1 VNDSDSSSAFRE
13 RLAQAIT
20 RAGSPLCVGLDPDPA
35 LIPPH
40 LGTGASA
47 CGRFL
52 AAIIDATRDLVAAF
66 KANTAF
72 FEAYGADGVRL
83 LEGLRDQIGP
93 EVLLIADAKRGDV
106 LHTNEASARFLFGQ
120 VRADA
125 VTVQPYLGGEPLL
138 PFCRDPARGMFVLCV
153 TSNPGAR
160 DVQELATPG
169 GALYLDIAR
178 QARGWSAHPNV
189 GLVLG
194 TTKPE
199 SVAAVLDV
207 AADLPLL
214 LPGGGAQ
221 GGNTR
226 GVFALLKERG
236 ALGLF
241 TYSRSVL
248 YASRG
253 EDFAEATCAEAKKVK
268 MDLA

>member
-1 VNDSDSSSAFRE
+1 MA
-13 RLAQAIT
+13 
-20 RAGSPLCVGLDPDPA
+20 CV
-35 LIPPH
+35 
-40 LGTGASA
+40 
-47 CGRFL
+47 RFVT
-52 AAIIDATRDLVAAF
+52 AIIEATHDLVAAY

-72 FEAYGADGVRL
+72 FEAYGSGGVQL
-83 LEGLRDQIGP
+83 LEGLHHLISPD
-93 EVLLIADAKRGDV
+93 VLLIADAKRGDV
-106 LHTNEASARFLFGQ
+106 LHTNEASARFLFG
-120 VRADA
+120 RAQANA

-160 DVQELATPG
+160 DVQELATTSGP
-169 GALYLDIAR
+169 LYLEIAR
-178 QARGWSAHPNV
+178 QARTWSAHPNV

-226 GVFALLKERG
+226 AVFALLRERG
-236 ALGLF
+236 ALGLL

-253 EDFAEATCAEAKKVK
+253 EDFTQAARREVEKLKREL
-268 MDLA
+268 M